1 MEAYQIYIGKHLA
14 PFFDKLNKPLE
25 DLRPMDVQRYV
36 TEKLKGGRCD
46 GKEGGLSRVS
56 VRKHLNVVK
65 QAFSDAVLYE
75 IISSNPAACVKLP
88 RVAPISAEAQ
98 FLTIEQSKT
107 LLAAFSGTFRLLVM
121 MTLYYGLRRS
131 EVIGLRWSSIDLE
144 GNTFSISHTVVKN
157 RTIVQKDRTKTE
169 SSRRSFQLFPD
180 VRDELKK
187 LQERQE
193 EERRARLLKGL
204 PYEEKGDGYLF
215 RYEDG
220 RLYRPDYVTRAF
232 ERTARKCTLPR
243 IRFHDLRHSTASLLF
258 EKGWNVKDVQE
269 WLGHSDVETTL
280 NIYVHY
286 NRTRRILVGKDLAG
300 MLTG

>member
-1 MEAYQIYIGKHLA
+1 
-14 PFFDKLNKPLE
+14 
-25 DLRPMDVQRYV
+25 MDVQRYI
-36 TEKLKGGRCD
+36 TEKLRGGRCD

-75 IISSNPAACVKLP
+75 VIGSNPAACVKLP
-88 RVAPISAEAQ
+88 RVAPISPEAQ
-98 FLTIEQSKT
+98 FLTTEQAKV

-131 EVIGLRWSSIDLE
+131 EVIGLRWSSIDLV

-157 RTIVQKDRTKTE
+157 CTIVRKDRTKTE
-169 SSRRSFQLFPD
+169 SSRRCFQLFPD
-180 VRDELKK
+180 VRQALEDLRE
-187 LQERQE
+187 QQ
-193 EERRARLLKGL
+193 RAARKARHAKGL
-204 PYEEKGDGYLF
+204 PYEENDYLF

-269 WLGHSDVETTL
+269 WLGHSDVETTV
-280 NIYVHY
+280 NVRNPHT
-286 NRTRRILVGKDLAG
+286 N
-300 MLTG
+300 